1 MERGVKMTIRE
12 MAKQKIEWIIHREGD
27 LDGFRRTKEYLNMIE
42 DEITNEISYSELTMG
57 ARYDELQSLRIQ

>member
-1 MERGVKMTIRE
+1 MTIRE

-27 LDGFRRTKEYLNMIE
+27 LDGFRKTKEYLNMIE

-57 ARYDELQSLRIQ
+57 GIYNELQNM